1 MKRFAN
7 ELFSIQL
14 DPPKGESNGHCVTY
28 GLFEGGLFTVRTSA
42 PYSEEAENAEAQA
55 FYAKDPKDQEKIA
68 AFIAKWK
75 EKLHDIPE
83 ATGVNENGVSTFN
96 FVLDGQEVYGN
107 YHRLDL
113 DEAKSSGQFDAS
125 QLKMIEWNNRVVNL
139 VEDFFTLVQSLNTN
153 QLAPAINVPELD
165 YLRPAPRYLMSLVL
179 NDPEC
184 HIALANE
191 REEAIK
197 AAARRAF
204 EGEEALDGK
213 SYNEVF
219 MGIKVNALAILEK
232 AKSMKE
238 FDQAHSALVK
248 NLISKSFNKLDYAH
262 AAYWLDLSYLYF
274 LLSKEWILSESK
286 VAYLHAPIAPHD
298 LAEEEKSDDEAAYL
312 FFQEEGRKEFALLH
326 ISPIYFYLEG
336 IFSKAHPAPTSN
348 ISNKA

>member
-7 ELFSIQL
+7 ELFAIQL
-14 DPPKGESNGHCVTY
+14 DPPKGQSNAHCVTY

-42 PYSEEAENAEAQA
+42 PYSEEATNDEALA
-55 FYAKDPKDQEKIA
+55 FDAKDPKDQEKIA
-68 AFIAKWK
+68 AFVNKWK

-83 ATGVNENGVSTFN
+83 ATGINENGVSTFN

-107 YHRLDL
+107 YHHLDL
-113 DEAKSSGQFDAS
+113 DEAKASGRFNAS
-125 QLKMIEWNNRVVNL
+125 ELKMIEWNNRVVSL

-153 QLAPAINVPELD
+153 QLGPALNAPELD

-184 HIALANE
+184 HLDAAGE
-191 REEAIK
+191 KEDAIK

-204 EGEEALDGK
+204 QGEEGLDGK

-219 MGIKVNALAILEK
+219 MGIKVNALPILEK
-232 AKSMKE
+232 ANSMKE
-238 FDQAHSALVK
+238 FDQDHSALVK
-248 NLISKSFNKLDYAH
+248 DLISKSFAKLDYAH

-274 LLSKEWILSESK
+274 LLSKDWIRSESK
-286 VAYLHAPIAPHD
+286 AAYLHAPIAPCD
-298 LAEEEKSDDEAAYL
+298 LAEEEKSADEAAYL

-336 IFSKAHPAPTSN
+336 VFSKAHPAPTSN
-348 ISNKA
+348 VSNKA